1 MVSKVEGKLDVQ
13 VVAGREL
20 PRRSLFGRRDSAVEL
35 MLGTVNKRTQV
46 DKKGGSSPQWNDRV
60 SFTVSGLGKSQL
72 HVTAIEIE
80 SAVSHKVIGSCV
92 IDLTRIFVEE
102 EVDSWYT
109 LKHNDKPAG
118 DVYLEFTFTPKGGRK
133 NIRKDPLANEEDNPL
148 FQSAP
153 KPQHANDTVASAP
166 SLLQDPT
173 TRLDAR
179 PNSIA
184 HPVSAVAPIAMR
196 PSVSDMR
203 PYSSASMHNP
213 DLAIKYANK
222 HGTKPLPAAPQ
233 VSGSA
238 PMTMAMADPAMTM
251 AVGQSPMMGY
261 DQTILPG
268 QASYI
273 NQQQLQQQQQ
283 SFQQS
288 IPVPM
293 QSGAMVSAISTQ
305 QMQQQEPALMN
316 LFAPPTYADDASAM
330 AQPVVYTQAC
340 NPAYVS
346 SDVDQ
351 PMMQQMMVPAKNLP
365 LPPGQLTGTPQM
377 INGQLVMVVDPA
389 VSIASNPQP
398 QIISPPY
405 TANNDYQMDPM
416 QQVIPAGYSYAQVPA
431 GSVPDIAGAYQH
443 YPMPQHEIYQSQVFV
458 QPQLQQQQQQQQQ
471 QPMVTFVGGG
481 YQPGHQ
487 IVYDQPPQIIYVTQ
501 APAGA
506 EPSAPIMN
514 FDGSQ
519 SQYIHQSQPQ
529 QLQPQQLQPQ
539 QYHHQYVNAPG
550 NFYGH

>member
-102 EVDSWYT
+102 E
-109 LKHNDKPAG
+109 HNDKPAG

-471 QPMVTFVGGG
+471 PMVTFVGGG

>member
-458 QPQLQQQQQQQQQ
+458 QPQLQQQQQQQQ
-471 QPMVTFVGGG
+471 PMVTFVGGG